1 MFFFEQ
7 EIIWMPHQ
15 QQGKVKEMRNHCLQ
29 GRSTLFVL
37 SNHSHHYQMPSHLFK
52 TLTHTV
58 YKKKTFF
65 NWLFVFSGG
74 SSVQTLTAEFTILIT
89 IQVEVHGK
97 DLNHYHQGKLNKELL
112 VMKLLRH
119 ATEAVV
125 MWYTSQLR
133 FFFIT
138 MVL

>member
-1 MFFFEQ
+1 MQ
-7 EIIWMPHQ
+7 A
-15 QQGKVKEMRNHCLQ
+15 
-29 GRSTLFVL
+29 
-37 SNHSHHYQMPSHLFK
+37 
-52 TLTHTV
+52 
-58 YKKKTFF
+58 
-65 NWLFVFSGG
+65 
-74 SSVQTLTAEFTILIT
+74 LTAEITILIT
-89 IQVEVHGK
+89 MQVDVPWK

-119 ATEAVV
+119 AAEAVV